1 MDSSKLPEQ
10 VPPTADAMPI
20 SEPFAIGSR
29 TTLVA
34 VSLVLAVLI
43 AFILSFTQRRPSSK
57 RTSVLIL
64 GPTDAGKTALYSAL
78 AFGQALPTHSS
89 IQSNSA
95 LYTTSHGRTLR
106 LVDIPGHP
114 RLRDQFTDHLEDT
127 AAVVFV
133 VDSASVARNG
143 TAVAESTLAL
153 RATRPLVTTCKSTSP
168 PLLIHAHKSDLV
180 QKQQAI
186 QRVTAVLEREL
197 EKRRSAQA
205 GGVGVEGLGETEGGE
220 GESGLE
226 CTGGIFRFAQW
237 EAGDIT
243 FGEGWVKVAREDLEK
258 SDNEKESATEDG
270 LDSLREWLESL

>member
-143 TAVAESTLAL
+143 TAVAEHLHSVL
-153 RATRPLVTTCKSTSP
+153 RALSSLPASQQVP

>member
-20 SEPFAIGSR
+20 SEPFTMGSR
-29 TTLVA
+29 TTLIA
-34 VSLVLAVLI
+34 VSLVMAILI
-43 AFILSFTQRRPSSK
+43 AFIFSFTRRRPSSK

-64 GPTDAGKTALYSAL
+64 GPIDSGKTAVHSTL
-78 AFGQALPTHSS
+78 AFGRALPTHTS
-89 IQSNSA
+89 IQANST
-95 LYTTSHGRTLR
+95 LYTTAHGRTLR

-133 VDSASVARNG
+133 VDSASIARNG
-143 TAVAESTLAL
+143 AVVAEHLHSVLRAISTLPASQT
-153 RATRPLVTTCKSTSP
+153 APS
-168 PLLIHAHKSDLV
+168 LLIHAHKSDLV

-186 QRVTAVLEREL
+186 SRVTAVLEREL
-197 EKRRSAQA
+197 EKRRAAQA

-226 CTGGIFRFAQW
+226 CTGGTFKFSQW
-237 EAGDIT
+237 EGGEVS
-243 FGEGWVKVAREDLEK
+243 FGEGWVKVVHDGVEKVED
-258 SDNEKESATEDG
+258 EKEGATEDG
-270 LDSLREWLESL
+270 LESLREWLEEL

>member
-20 SEPFAIGSR
+20 SQPFAIGSR
-29 TTLVA
+29 AILIVA
-34 VSLVLAVLI
+34 SLVLAVLI
-43 AFILSFTQRRPSSK
+43 AFILSFTRRRPSSK

-64 GPTDAGKTALYSAL
+64 GPSDAGKTALYSTL
-78 AFGQALPTHSS
+78 AFGRALPTHTS
-89 IQSNSA
+89 IQSNST

-114 RLRDQFTDHLEDT
+114 RLRGQFTDHLQDT

-133 VDSASVARNG
+133 VDSASIARNG
-143 TAVAESTLAL
+143 AAVAEHLQSVLRALSTLPASQ
-153 RATRPLVTTCKSTSP
+153 PVP
-168 PLLIHAHKSDLV
+168 QLLIHAHKSDLV
-180 QKQQAI
+180 QKHQAVT
-186 QRVTAVLEREL
+186 RVTAVLEREL
-197 EKRRSAQA
+197 EKRRAAQA

-226 CTGGIFRFAQW
+226 CTGGTFKFSQW
-237 EAGDIT
+237 EAGEVG
-243 FGEGWVKVAREDLEK
+243 FGEGWVKVPREDVEK
-258 SDNEKESATEDG
+258 TEDEKEGATGDG